1 MVSLSTRTL
10 VGIALMVLGVAMLSF
25 GLVPSLSAFSALL
38 AVAAVFFTAGTY
50 LVGTDVSGQVV

>member
-1 MVSLSTRTL
+1 MVGTRTL
-10 VGIALMVLGVAMLSF
+10 SGIALMALGTAMFSF

-38 AVAAVFFTAGTY
+38 AVAAILFTVGTY